1 MIQNDLLSLKNIQNL
16 IFGKNNAVTEKKL
29 SYFNLMIK
37 IILFLYATIA
47 YLSSTRSW
55 LINAV
60 GGYYYIGFLEGILV
74 GFFILSIFIEI
85 IRKRS
90 ND

>member
-1 MIQNDLLSLKNIQNL
+1 MIQKEPLSLKNITCL
-16 IFGKNNAVTEKKL
+16 IYGKNKTVKEKRS
-29 SYFNLMIK
+29 SYFNLMIQ

-60 GGYYYIGFLEGILV
+60 GGYYNIGFLEGIFV
-74 GFFILSIFIEI
+74 GFFILSIVIEI

-90 ND
+90 NG